1 MATELAK
8 AYVQIVPS
16 AQGISGS
23 IASVL
28 GPEGTAAGE
37 SAGSKAASAFGSK
50 FKGMLVGLGLGK
62 LLMDSLGNASEFET
76 GLAKVSTL
84 FTGTGEELADLQG
97 QILDMSSEY
106 GMSATEL
113 TEAAY
118 SAESAGVAAE
128 DMGAMMSTSAQLAT
142 AGFTDMDTALSATA
156 KTMNA
161 YGMTGEEAIGNVAKV
176 LMQTQNLGITT
187 VGELGASLANVTPT
201 AAAMGVSFEQVGAAM
216 AQMTASGVPTA
227 QATTQLRSA
236 MTELGKAGTKADK
249 AFRAAA
255 KGTKYAGMSFQ
266 EAMDAGA
273 NLGDVFGMMQAYAD
287 KSGKSMVD
295 LWGSVEAG
303 NAAMMIASDVD
314 TFNSNLEQM
323 ATDADVV
330 GDAYGKMSN
339 TLGHDMNRLKESAK
353 NFMTALFTGGDISG
367 SFDSMLG
374 SLGDVGK
381 KLIGWM
387 TTGLKSLGEKLPE
400 LMKSLLD
407 FGESLLTALGE
418 VNWIELGTTIING
431 IIGALGTLGEK
442 IIGLF
447 SSAVT
452 SLTDGTAEVDFK
464 GIGTAI
470 LNGVKSVLT
479 TSGEWLKKLF
489 NAGKTAVEKINFGE
503 IGTKIYTA
511 ITGVLD
517 TAGDFLKT
525 LFDSGKDAIE
535 TAAEEDWPSVGEA
548 IKTAVNLALNGGKF
562 LSAAFE
568 AGAELI
574 KNINWANVGAKAEA
588 LIVSGLD
595 GAATLVSTIS
605 GAADTLLSNIAW
617 DEIGKGAGELIVTG
631 LKGAADI
638 LGSVTTA
645 ASQLVDGIEWEAI
658 GKSAGELLT
667 TGLSG
672 AANILQAGFEG
683 AVNFLNGV
691 NWEELGTKISGALG
705 DVFGGLGDFLGG
717 ALSGAGDVLEGA
729 GELGGKALKG
739 LGDWIFGGDD
749 PKQLAAD
756 LKQAMTDMDTALK
769 NGKTTLETTAKS
781 IGTGIKTSISDNCKL
796 NPVGQTMMA
805 NLSGGM
811 TAKVVDLSK
820 TVSTISTGIKNALKG
835 PAGTWEAIGK
845 YIING
850 VVAGIKAA
858 QETLFSTLRDIAAQA
873 LQAAKDSLEIGSPSR
888 LMRDQ
893 VGKWIPAGIAEGIEE
908 YAGLVDGAM
917 DDIAYGMNGGRLQV
931 ALADGPSTS
940 GMTGNGG
947 YEYLAAGISSMDSAM
962 ETQNTLLREQNSLLT
977 RILERTGISTGV
989 SARLG
994 RTVSQSVEMYNTIG
1008 G

>member
-16 AQGISGS
+16 AQGITGS
-23 IASVL
+23 ISSVL

-76 GLAKVSTL
+76 GMAKVSTL
-84 FTGTGEELADLQG
+84 FKGTGEELADLQG
-97 QILDMSSEY
+97 QILGMSSEY

-161 YGMTGEEAIGNVAKV
+161 YGLTGEEAIGNVAKV

-381 KLIGWM
+381 KLITWLS
-387 TTGLKSLGEKLPE
+387 TGLKSLGEKLPE

-418 VNWIELGTTIING
+418 VDWIELGTTIING

-525 LFDSGKDAIE
+525 LFDTGKEAIE

-574 KNINWANVGAKAEA
+574 KNINWANVGAKAEE

-605 GAADTLLSNIAW
+605 SAADTLLSNIAW

-645 ASQLVDGIEWEAI
+645 ASQLVDGIEWEAL

-739 LGDWIFGGDD
+739 LGDLLFGGDD
-749 PKQLAAD
+749 PKQLAED
-756 LKQAMTDMDTALK
+756 LKQAMTDMDNALK
-769 NGKTTLETTAKS
+769 TGKTTLETTAKS
-781 IGTGIKTSISDNCKL
+781 VGNGIKKNITE
-796 NPVGQTMMA
+796 VGMDKAGQSMIDAVIVGIGQKMKT
-805 NLSGGM
+805 LSTTIENVKKGIL
-811 TAKVVDLSK
+811 TA
-820 TVSTISTGIKNALKG
+820 IKG
-835 PAGTWEAIGK
+835 PANTWEPVGK
-845 YIING
+845 HIISG
-850 VVAGIKAA
+850 IVAGVNAA
-858 QETLFSTLRDIAAQA
+858 KSTLFETLKQIAAEA
-873 LQAAKDSLEIGSPSR
+873 LQAAKDSLGIESPSK

-893 VGKWIPAGIAEGIEE
+893 VGKWIPAGIAEGIDE
-908 YAGLVDGAM
+908 YAGLVDDAM

-977 RILERTGISTGV
+977 RILERTGVSTGV
-989 SARLG
+989 SARFG